1 MIVEAEVEVSQ
12 QPVIRHYRGT
22 TRAEVEQAYR
32 SDAEQAAK
40 AGYLPLTHQWTNDW
54 QGLLLV
60 VSYRGS
66 SAPAAPQAPVMS
78 QAPVCPGTVISQ
90 APVAQAPVVSQAPVT
105 PPAPIAAPAPVM
117 EQLPVA
123 LQIPV
128 AADQPP
134 ASGQQQ
140 AASEQAATP
149 EPHAAPQAQVIT
161 HQPEAS
167 TPQTDQFASSQNT
180 AYQDPYTRFAPSEP
194 ASPTASIDDQY
205 APSIERYSPPPI
217 NRYSHP
223 TYSAPAIEQSAYE
236 PAAPEQPTYE
246 EPATE
251 QPTYELLVTD
261 RPAYDPLAS
270 EQPLH
275 ESLAPEPPT
284 YYSPPIEQPTYSA
297 APIQQ
302 PTYEAP
308 PVEQPTYS
316 AAPTYE
322 APPVEQPWFHEP
334 APVAAAPA
342 PLTAEPEPPQSV
354 EYASAPPAAPVA
366 EPETAP
372 AKIERPAPVRE
383 PRAHAP
389 IGRQARLTIQTMDL
403 HCAGEPL
410 RIIRSGFPEVPN
422 LPVLERRKWV
432 MEHADHV
439 RRAIIQ
445 EPRGHRDMY
454 GAILLPPHSDY
465 ADMTVLFMHN
475 EGYSTMCGHGIIAI
489 TTGLIEEGLFPATE
503 PVTTIRYEVPA
514 GIVAANAATVQL
526 DDGTWAVQGVRFTNV
541 PSYVAAQSLAVRPD
555 GVTLHG
561 NAAQYGALS
570 VDLAFG
576 GAYYGIVNA
585 AELGLRVVPDQAE
598 ELRHAG
604 AAITEVLRRDHTPS
618 HPTDAALSFVYGTI
632 IVDLDP
638 RSSPDGRATAPTC
651 ATPRSLPTPS
661 STDRHAARA
670 PARSL
675 PSCTLEAGSRWVR
688 RSSTQGSPAS
698 ISSAASKLRPRLA
711 RTRRSARASR
721 ARPT

>member
-1 MIVEAEVEVSQ
+1 MVVETDVEVSQ
-12 QPVIRHYRGT
+12 QPVIRHYRGR

-40 AGYLPLTHQWTNDW
+40 SGFLPVTHQWTNDW

-60 VSYRGS
+60 VSYQGS
-66 SAPAAPQAPVMS
+66 AAPTAPQVAVMYEAPEPSAAQPPAAPQPQVA
-78 QAPVCPGTVISQ
+78 TVDHFAVSRES
-90 APVAQAPVVSQAPVT
+90 AAQDPDTQF
-105 PPAPIAAPAPVM
+105 
-117 EQLPVA
+117 
-123 LQIPV
+123 
-128 AADQPP
+128 QPTNP
-134 ASGQQQ
+134 
-140 AASEQAATP
+140 AAT
-149 EPHAAPQAQVIT
+149 
-161 HQPEAS
+161 S
-167 TPQTDQFASSQNT
+167 TT
-180 AYQDPYTRFAPSEP
+180 
-194 ASPTASIDDQY
+194 IDDQY
-205 APSIERYSPPPI
+205 APLIDGSGLERYSPAPI

-236 PAAPEQPTYE
+236 PPAPHQPTYAATPIEQDIYDSLVSEPPMDETAAQEQPTYE
-246 EPATE
+246 QPTYE
-251 QPTYELLVTD
+251 QPTYEQ
-261 RPAYDPLAS
+261 PAYVAPPP
-270 EQPLH
+270 EQP
-275 ESLAPEPPT
+275 AYVPP
-284 YYSPPIEQPTYSA
+284 PPHQPTYD
-297 APIQQ
+297 APH
-302 PTYEAP
+302 T
-308 PVEQPTYS
+308 
-316 AAPTYE
+316 
-322 APPVEQPWFHEP
+322 EQPWFLEPGPVAIPQPSAPELPQALEFASAPPAVPVAEPEP
-334 APVAAAPA
+334 APVAQPESVAQPE
-342 PLTAEPEPPQSV
+342 PVAEPTP
-354 EYASAPPAAPVA
+354 APVA
-366 EPETAP
+366 ELEPTPAP
-372 AKIERPAPVRE
+372 TEIDIPAPVLE
-383 PRAHAP
+383 PEKAHAP

-454 GAILLPPHSDY
+454 GAILLPSHTDH

-489 TTGLIEEGLFPATE
+489 TTGLIEEGLFPAIE

-514 GIVAANAATVQL
+514 GIVAANAATVRL

-638 RSSPDGRATAPTC
+638 RSSPDGRATRAHMRN
-651 ATPRSLPTPS
+651 ATIFADAELDRSPCGSGTSAILAQLHARGRIKVGQEIINAGITGEHFLGRIEAETALGPYPAV
-661 STDRHAARA
+661 ST
-670 PARSL
+670 SI
-675 PSCTLEAGSRWVR
+675 AGTAYLTGYSTFIVDSRDPLGEGFLL
-688 RSSTQGSPAS
+688 S
-698 ISSAASKLRPRLA
+698 
-711 RTRRSARASR
+711 
-721 ARPT
+721 